1 MSSAQTE
8 KQAQWRACSP
18 ERLFRWLYRAKAR
31 ERGKAKVSRAALR
44 VQSGSIAG
52 EDRKRNDMKTRIIGT
67 GSCLPKTVVTND
79 DLSKYMD
86 TSDEWISS
94 RTGIRERH
102 LAVEETTAS
111 MSIEAAKRAMENANV
126 TAAEIDLI
134 ILGTVSGDFVT
145 PACACEVQ
153 AAIGADRAVAF
164 DINAACSGFMFALNI
179 ANAYIQAGLYR
190 TALILGAE
198 TLSKIVDWEDRSTC
212 VLFGDGAGAAVV
224 RGDENCG
231 MLSFDQGSDGAKG
244 DVLACPGRANNN
256 PLIKAD
262 QTLRYVHMDGQ
273 EVYKFAVT
281 TVPASLQKTIEAAG
295 LTPSDIDYFA
305 LHQANIRI
313 IQSVSKRLHVS
324 DDKFPISLDHC
335 GNISAA
341 SVPILLD
348 EMNRKGLLKPGM
360 KVALSGFGGGLTWA
374 SAVIEW

>member
-1 MSSAQTE
+1 
-8 KQAQWRACSP
+8 
-18 ERLFRWLYRAKAR
+18 
-31 ERGKAKVSRAALR
+31 
-44 VQSGSIAG
+44 
-52 EDRKRNDMKTRIIGT
+52 MKTRIIGT

-94 RTGIRERH
+94 RTGIKERH
-102 LAVEETTAS
+102 IAVEETTAG
-111 MSIEAAKRAMENANV
+111 MSVEAAKRAMENANV
-126 TAAEIDLI
+126 TAEEIELI
-134 ILGTVSGDFVT
+134 ILGTVSADYVT

-153 AAIGADRAVAF
+153 AAIGADKAVAF
-164 DINAACSGFMFALNI
+164 DINAACSGFMFALNV
-179 ANAYIQAGLYR
+179 ANAYIQAGIYR

-198 TLSKIVDWEDRSTC
+198 TLSKVVDWQDRSTC

-224 RGDENCG
+224 RADETYG
-231 MLSFDQGSDGAKG
+231 LLAFDQGSDGTKG
-244 DVLACPGRANNN
+244 DVLACPGRTNNN
-256 PLIKAD
+256 PLVRTD

-281 TVPASLQKTIEAAG
+281 TVPASLQKTIEEAG
-295 LTPSDIDYFA
+295 LTPKDIDYFA

-348 EMNRKGLLKPGM
+348 EMNRKGMLKPGM
-360 KVALSGFGGGLTWA
+360 KIAMSGFGGGLTWA
-374 SAVIEW
+374 SAVVEW